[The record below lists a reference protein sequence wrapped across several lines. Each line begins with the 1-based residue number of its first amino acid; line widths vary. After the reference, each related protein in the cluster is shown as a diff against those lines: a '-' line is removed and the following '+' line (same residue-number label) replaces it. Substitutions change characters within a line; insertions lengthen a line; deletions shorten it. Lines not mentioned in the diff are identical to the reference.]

1 MIQLRG
7 IAASPGIA
15 IGPAQVIYDDVPQI
29 PHYAVSTSDL
39 TGELDR
45 LNTALQRAEADVR
58 ALREINDRQLDDD
71 ELAVLDTHLLMLTDG
86 SCLDQVRV
94 RLARDLENVE
104 RVLSRTVGEMVH
116 KLSGSPDAYL
126 AERANDIRD
135 VFRRVLRH
143 LLHLEGEH
151 RLGVS
156 EEVVV
161 VVHDLMPS
169 DAVSLAKLKVRA
181 LVMDAGAR
189 TSHTAI
195 IARGLEIP
203 AVLGVGDAVRRI
215 RDGQRLA
222 VDGNRGLIVV
232 DPDEPTV
239 GRYRHAIRAW
249 HEREHV
255 LLESASLPA
264 ETTDGRRVAVFGNI
278 EVPEE
283 VTGVMRHGAE
293 GIGLY
298 RSEFL
303 FLGRDRLPS
312 EDEQYEAYARVLR
325 ESAPRPV
332 TIRTLDVGGD
342 KIDKTLQSGGE
353 PNPILGWRAIRVC
366 LSDRALFRTQL
377 RALLR
382 AGVHGTMRVMFPM
395 ISGVRELV
403 AARAALTE
411 ASRELAAEGIEH
423 ADRIPV
429 GAMIEVPSAALI
441 SATLAEH
448 CDFFSIGTND
458 LIQYT
463 LAVDRA
469 NEKTAYLYD
478 PFHPAVLKLI
488 DIVVQGGHAAG
499 IPVAMCGEMAADP
512 YAAAFLLGVG
522 LDEFSIG
529 AAAVPEIKRTVRAL
543 DFAAAQALAKRVLS
557 LSSSAEITEL
567 LRERVP
573 APATFAY

>member
-15 IGPAQVIYDDVPQI
+15 LGSAQVIYDDVPQV
-29 PHYAVSTSDL
+29 PHYTVSATDL
-39 TGELDR
+39 AGELDR
-45 LNTALQRAEADVR
+45 LNIALQRAEADVR
-58 ALREINDRQLDDD
+58 ALRETSDRQLDDE

-86 SCLDQVRV
+86 SFLDQVRA
-94 RLARDLENVE
+94 RLSEDLENVE
-104 RVLSRTVGEMVH
+104 RVLSRTVGEMVY
-116 KLSGSPDAYL
+116 KLSRSPDEYL

-143 LLHLEGEH
+143 LLHLESNRRFE
-151 RLGVS
+151 VS
-156 EEVVV
+156 EEAVV

-181 LVMDAGAR
+181 LVMDAGGR

-195 IARGLEIP
+195 IARSLEIP

-222 VDGNRGLIVV
+222 VDGNRGLVVV
-232 DPDEPTV
+232 DPDEQTA
-239 GRYRHAIRAW
+239 GRYQHAIRAW

-255 LLESASLPA
+255 LLEGASLPA
-264 ETTDGRRVAVFGNI
+264 ETTDGHRVAVFGNI

-283 VTGVMRHGAE
+283 VTSVMQHGAE

-312 EDEQYEAYARVLR
+312 EEEQYQAYARVLR
-325 ESAPRPV
+325 ESAPHPV

-342 KIDKTLQSGGE
+342 KIAKTIQSGGE

-395 ISGVRELV
+395 ISGVEELLTAREALAE
-403 AARAALTE
+403 AAHELTE
-411 ASRELAAEGIEH
+411 EGIEH
-423 ADRIPV
+423 VDRIPI

-441 SATLAEH
+441 SDTLAAH

-463 LAVDRA
+463 IAVDRG
-469 NEKTAYLYD
+469 NEKTAHLYD
-478 PFHPAVLKLI
+478 PFHPGVLKLI
-488 DIVVQGGHAAG
+488 DMVVRSGHAAG
-499 IPVAMCGEMAADP
+499 ITVAMCGEMAADP

-529 AAAVPEIKRTVRAL
+529 AAAVPEVKRIIRAL
-543 DFAAAQALAKRVLS
+543 DLASAKTLAKQALS
-557 LSSSAEITEL
+557 LSHSAEITQL
-567 LRERVP
+567 LHEQAP
-573 APATFAY
+573 EPATFAY